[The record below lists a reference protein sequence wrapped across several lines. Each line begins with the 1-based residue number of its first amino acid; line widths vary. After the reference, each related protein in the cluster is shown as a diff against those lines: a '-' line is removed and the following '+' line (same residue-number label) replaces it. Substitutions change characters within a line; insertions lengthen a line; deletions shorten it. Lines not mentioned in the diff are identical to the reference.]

1 MNILI
6 ERYFAPVKGLLERVG
21 IHIDLGRV
29 CVYSICDPVAG
40 DSVGESDKTGRN
52 IRSGMII
59 LVKCLLFLYA
69 GDSEQTSGFSTSC
82 WIITW

>member
-1 MNILI
+1 MSEYLI

-21 IHIDLGRV
+21 IHIDLGNV
-29 CVYSICDPVAG
+29 CMYSTCDLVAG

-82 WIITW
+82 WIIR